1 MRDPISVS
9 ADGLRAASSALGG
22 HADQLLGGNGAG
34 CVGHKAS
41 GVGAAS
47 VSEAIAAF
55 STAYSRRLVDRAQSV
70 EVAAD
75 DYTATDDERAA
86 DIGAVSV

>member
-9 ADGLRAASSALGG
+9 ADGLRSASSALGAY
-22 HADQLLGGNGAG
+22 ADQLVGGNGTG
-34 CVGHKAS
+34 CVGHMPS

-55 STAYSRRLVDRAQSV
+55 GTAYSRRLVDHAQSV

-75 DYTATDDERAA
+75 DYAATDDDGAA
-86 DIGAVSV
+86 DIEAVSV

>member
-1 MRDPISVS
+1 MP
-9 ADGLRAASSALGG
+9 
-22 HADQLLGGNGAG
+22 
-34 CVGHKAS
+34 S

-55 STAYSRRLVDRAQSV
+55 GTAYSRRLVDHAQSV

-75 DYTATDDERAA
+75 DYAATDDDGAA
-86 DIGAVSV
+86 DIEAVSV